1 LPRTTASRIAYLHLT
16 ISARSLR
23 VIDKMVFTSP
33 YPSLEIPKTNILS
46 YLFPENLTPSGEPIW
61 IDCKDDGINLSPRQ
75 MLQWVK
81 RVGFGLQ
88 NLGLQRG
95 DVVMICT
102 PNQIFVPVAYLGI
115 VSVGCVFSGANPAYT
130 VPELVHQ
137 MTNTAAKVVLAH
149 PNHLEQVLKAVDKS
163 KISRNQVFQFS
174 EDENETK
181 HGVKDWRHMVGTP
194 TQVDSYRWPI
204 FSAEESTRTIA
215 TINYSSGTTG
225 LPKGVCVSHH
235 NLIAN
240 VEQTA
245 FMRYAGKP
253 YSFECRPQERWIGF
267 LPLYHAYGQLYAV
280 LMAMKLNVPIYI
292 MKEFRYE
299 DFLFAIGKYKITTLQ
314 VAPPILVMLSKRPE
328 TARYDLSSVK
338 EMLCGAAPLSRE
350 LQNECQRRFSVQINQ
365 GWGMTEVT
373 CGGTMVPGG
382 ARDDNGSIGR
392 LIPNCVCKL
401 LDDEGKEVGFGHPGE
416 LCIRGPNVCLGY
428 WRNEAA
434 TRDVL
439 DQDGWLK
446 TGDIAVCNE
455 DGYFWIVDRK
465 KELIK
470 VNALQVAPA
479 ELEAV
484 LLENKH
490 VADAAVVGITIG
502 GNEWPRA
509 YVAIQDASRE
519 KVTPE
524 DIQGWVKPRVAKH
537 KALVGG
543 VVFVDEVPKLA
554 SGKIQRKVMREWSK
568 RDAAALAEA
577 KPPKSRL

>member
-1 LPRTTASRIAYLHLT
+1 
-16 ISARSLR
+16 
-23 VIDKMVFTSP
+23 MVFTSP

-61 IDCKDDGINLSPRQ
+61 IDCKDDRINLSPRQ

-88 NLGLQRG
+88 SLGLQRG

-149 PNHLEQVLKAVDKS
+149 PNHLEQVLQAVDKS

-465 KELIK
+465 KMTSGLQLTAFKELIK

-484 LLENKH
+484 LLENEH
-490 VADAAVVGITIG
+490 VADAAVVGITID

-568 RDAAALAEA
+568 RDAAKA

>member
-1 LPRTTASRIAYLHLT
+1 
-16 ISARSLR
+16 
-23 VIDKMVFTSP
+23 MVFNSP
-33 YPSLEIPKTNILS
+33 YPRLDIPKTNLLS
-46 YLFPENLTPSGEPIW
+46 YLFPKGSTPSDEPIW
-61 IDCKDDGINLSPRQ
+61 IDCKDDKTNLSPKQ
-75 MLQWVK
+75 MLQWVR

-88 NLGLQRG
+88 NLGLKRG

-137 MTNTAAKVVLAH
+137 MTNTAAKVVLVH
-149 PNHLEQVLKAVDKS
+149 PNHLDQVLEAVDKS
-163 KISRNQVFQFS
+163 QIPRSRVFQFS
-174 EDENETK
+174 EVENPVK
-181 HGVKDWRHMVGTP
+181 HGIPDWRQMIGTP
-194 TQVDSYRWPI
+194 AQADSYQWPEL
-204 FSAEESTRTIA
+204 SAEESTRTVA

-240 VEQTA
+240 VEQTIY
-245 FMRYAGKP
+245 MRYAEKP
-253 YSFECRPQERWIGF
+253 HSFENRPRERWIGF

-280 LMAMKLNVPIYI
+280 LMAMKLSIPIYI

-299 DFLFAIGKYKITTLQ
+299 DFLFAIGKYGITNLQ

-338 EMLCGAAPLSRE
+338 DMLCGAAPLSRE

-373 CGGTMVPGG
+373 CGGVMVPGG
-382 ARDDNGSIGR
+382 IKDDNGSVGR
-392 LIPNCVCKL
+392 LVPNCDCKL
-401 LDDEGKEVGFGHPGE
+401 VDDEGKEVGFGESGE
-416 LCIRGPNVCLGY
+416 LCIRGPNICLGY
-428 WRNEAA
+428 WRNEVA
-434 TRDVL
+434 TKEALV
-439 DQDGWLK
+439 DGWLK
-446 TGDIAVCNE
+446 TGDIAVCNR

-484 LLENKH
+484 LLENEH
-490 VADAAVVGITIG
+490 VADAAVVGIALE

-509 YVAIQDASRE
+509 YVALQDVSKG
-519 KVTPE
+519 KVKPE
-524 DIQGWVKPRVAKH
+524 DIQEWIKPRVAKH

-568 RDAAALAEA
+568 RDAAAIEGAA
-577 KPPKSRL
+577 RSPRSRL

>member
-1 LPRTTASRIAYLHLT
+1 
-16 ISARSLR
+16 
-23 VIDKMVFTSP
+23 MVFKSP
-33 YPSLEIPKTNILS
+33 FPSLDIPKTNLLS
-46 YLFPENLTPSGEPIW
+46 YLFPKGSTPSDEPIW
-61 IDCKDDGINLSPRQ
+61 IDCKDDKINLSPKQ

-81 RVGFGLQ
+81 RLGFGLQ
-88 NLGLQRG
+88 NLGLKRG

-137 MTNTAAKVVLAH
+137 MTNTAAKVVLVH
-149 PNHLEQVLKAVDKS
+149 PNHLEQVLEAADKS
-163 KISRNQVFQFS
+163 KIPRSRIFQFS
-174 EDENETK
+174 EVENPAK
-181 HGVKDWRHMVGTP
+181 HGVPDWRQMIGTP
-194 TQVDSYRWPI
+194 AQADSYQWPEL
-204 FSAEESTRTIA
+204 SAEESTSTVA

-240 VEQTA
+240 VEQTIY
-245 FMRYAGKP
+245 MRYAEKP
-253 YSFECRPQERWIGF
+253 YSFENRPRERWIGF

-280 LMAMKLNVPIYI
+280 LMAMKLDVPIYI

-299 DFLFAIGKYKITTLQ
+299 DFLFAIGKHKITNLQ

-338 EMLCGAAPLSRE
+338 DMLCGAAPLSRE

-373 CGGTMVPGG
+373 CGGIMVPGG
-382 ARDDNGSIGR
+382 IKDDTGSVGK
-392 LIPNCVCKL
+392 LAPNCDCKL
-401 LDDEGKEVGFGHPGE
+401 VDEEGKEVGFGEPGE
-416 LCIRGPNVCLGY
+416 LCMRGPNICLGY
-428 WRNEAA
+428 WRNEVA
-434 TRDVL
+434 TKEALV
-439 DQDGWLK
+439 DGWLK
-446 TGDIAVCNE
+446 TGDIAVCNK

-484 LLENKH
+484 LLENEH
-490 VADAAVVGITIG
+490 VADAAVVGITIE

-509 YVAIQDASRE
+509 YVALQDVSIG
-519 KVTPE
+519 KVKPE
-524 DIQGWVKPRVAKH
+524 DIQEWIKPRVAKH

-568 RDAAALAEA
+568 RDAAALEKAA
-577 KPPKSRL
+577 KSPRSRL

>member
-1 LPRTTASRIAYLHLT
+1 
-16 ISARSLR
+16 
-23 VIDKMVFTSP
+23 MVFNSP
-33 YPSLEIPKTNILS
+33 YPRLDIPKTNLLS
-46 YLFPENLTPSGEPIW
+46 YLFPKESTPSDEPIW
-61 IDCKDDGINLSPRQ
+61 IDCKDDKTNLSPKQ
-75 MLQWVK
+75 MLQWV
-81 RVGFGLQ
+81 RRFGFGLQ
-88 NLGLQRG
+88 NLGLKRG

-137 MTNTAAKVVLAH
+137 MTNTAAKVVLVH
-149 PNHLEQVLKAVDKS
+149 PNHLDQVLEAADKS
-163 KISRNQVFQFS
+163 QLPRSRVFQFS
-174 EDENETK
+174 EVENPVK
-181 HGVKDWRHMVGTP
+181 HGVPDWRQMIGTP
-194 TQVDSYRWPI
+194 AQADSYQWPEL
-204 FSAEESTRTIA
+204 SAEESTRTVA

-240 VEQTA
+240 VEQTIYL
-245 FMRYAGKP
+245 RYAEKP
-253 YSFECRPQERWIGF
+253 YTFENRPRERWIGF

-280 LMAMKLNVPIYI
+280 LMATKLSVPIYI

-299 DFLFAIGKYKITTLQ
+299 DFLFAIGKYKITNLQ

-338 EMLCGAAPLSRE
+338 DMLCGAAPLSRE

-373 CGGTMVPGG
+373 CGGIMVPGG
-382 ARDDNGSIGR
+382 IKDDTGSVGR
-392 LIPNCVCKL
+392 LAPNCDCKL
-401 LDDEGKEVGFGHPGE
+401 VDEEGKEVGFGEPGE
-416 LCIRGPNVCLGY
+416 LCIRGPNICLGY
-428 WRNEAA
+428 WRNEVA
-434 TRDVL
+434 TKEALV
-439 DQDGWLK
+439 DGWLK
-446 TGDIAVCNE
+446 TGDIAVCNK

-484 LLENKH
+484 LLENEH
-490 VADAAVVGITIG
+490 VADAAVVGITFE

-509 YVAIQDASRE
+509 YVALQDVS
-519 KVTPE
+519 KGKTKPE
-524 DIQGWVKPRVAKH
+524 DIQEWIKPRVAKH

-568 RDAAALAEA
+568 RDAAAIDEA
-577 KPPKSRL
+577 ARSPRSRL

>member
-1 LPRTTASRIAYLHLT
+1 MFDD
-16 ISARSLR
+16 
-23 VIDKMVFTSP
+23 V
-33 YPSLEIPKTNILS
+33 LS
-46 YLFPENLTPSGEPIW
+46 
-61 IDCKDDGINLSPRQ
+61 
-75 MLQWVK
+75 
-81 RVGFGLQ
+81 
-88 NLGLQRG
+88 
-95 DVVMICT
+95 
-102 PNQIFVPVAYLGI
+102 
-115 VSVGCVFSGANPAYT
+115 
-130 VPELVHQ
+130 
-137 MTNTAAKVVLAH
+137 
-149 PNHLEQVLKAVDKS
+149 VLKAVDKS

>member
-1 LPRTTASRIAYLHLT
+1 
-16 ISARSLR
+16 
-23 VIDKMVFTSP
+23 MVFNSP
-33 YPSLEIPKTNILS
+33 YPPLDIPKTNLLS
-46 YLFPENLTPSGEPIW
+46 YLFPKGSTPSDEPIW
-61 IDCKDDGINLSPRQ
+61 IDCKDDKINLSPKQ
-75 MLQWVK
+75 MLRWVK
-81 RVGFGLQ
+81 RLGFGLQ
-88 NLGLQRG
+88 NLGLKRG

-130 VPELVHQ
+130 VPDWAELVHQ
-137 MTNTAAKVVLAH
+137 MTNTAAKVVLVH
-149 PNHLEQVLKAVDKS
+149 PNHLEQVLEAADKS
-163 KISRNQVFQFS
+163 RIPRSRVFQFS
-174 EDENETK
+174 EVENPVK
-181 HGVKDWRHMVGTP
+181 HGVPDWRQMIGTP
-194 TQVDSYRWPI
+194 AQADSYQWPEL
-204 FSAEESTRTIA
+204 SAEESTSTVA

-240 VEQTA
+240 VEQTIY
-245 FMRYAGKP
+245 MRYAEKP
-253 YSFECRPQERWIGF
+253 YSFENRPRERWIGF

-280 LMAMKLNVPIYI
+280 LMAMRLDVPIYI

-299 DFLFAIGKYKITTLQ
+299 DFLFAIGKYKITNLQ

-338 EMLCGAAPLSRE
+338 DMLCGAAPLSRE

-373 CGGTMVPGG
+373 CGGIMVPGG
-382 ARDDNGSIGR
+382 IKDDTGSVGK
-392 LIPNCVCKL
+392 LVSNCECKL
-401 LDDEGKEVGFGHPGE
+401 VDEEGKEVGFGEPGE
-416 LCIRGPNVCLGY
+416 LCMRGPNICLGY
-428 WRNEAA
+428 WRNEVA
-434 TRDVL
+434 TKEALVN
-439 DQDGWLK
+439 GWLK

-465 KELIK
+465 K

-484 LLENKH
+484 LLENEH
-490 VADAAVVGITIG
+490 VADAAVVGITIE

-509 YVAIQDASRE
+509 YVALQDVSLG
-519 KVTPE
+519 KVKPE
-524 DIQGWVKPRVAKH
+524 DIQEWIKPRVAKH

-543 VVFVDEVPKLA
+543 VVFVNEVPKLA

-568 RDAAALAEA
+568 RDAAALEEA
-577 KPPKSRL
+577 AKSPRLKL

>member
-1 LPRTTASRIAYLHLT
+1 
-16 ISARSLR
+16 
-23 VIDKMVFTSP
+23 MVFNSP
-33 YPSLEIPKTNILS
+33 YPRLDIPKTNLLS
-46 YLFPENLTPSGEPIW
+46 YLFPKESTPSDEPIW
-61 IDCKDDGINLSPRQ
+61 IDCKDEKTNLSPKR

-81 RVGFGLQ
+81 RLGFGLQ
-88 NLGLQRG
+88 NLGLKRG
-95 DVVMICT
+95 DVVLICT

-137 MTNTAAKVVLAH
+137 MTNTAAKVVLVH
-149 PNHLEQVLKAVDKS
+149 PNHLDQVLEAADKS
-163 KISRNQVFQFS
+163 QIPRSRVFQLS
-174 EDENETK
+174 EVENPVK
-181 HGVKDWRHMVGTP
+181 QGVPDWRQMIGTP
-194 TQVDSYRWPI
+194 AQADSYQWPELT
-204 FSAEESTRTIA
+204 AEESTRTVA

-240 VEQTA
+240 VEQTIY
-245 FMRYAGKP
+245 MRYAEKP
-253 YSFECRPQERWIGF
+253 YSFENRPRERWIGF

-280 LMAMKLNVPIYI
+280 LMAMKLSVPIYI
-292 MKEFRYE
+292 MREFRYE
-299 DFLFAIGKYKITTLQ
+299 DFLFAIGKYKITNLQ

-338 EMLCGAAPLSRE
+338 DMLCGAAPLSRE

-373 CGGTMVPGG
+373 CGGVMVPGG
-382 ARDDNGSIGR
+382 IKDDNGSVGR
-392 LIPNCVCKL
+392 LVPNCDCKL
-401 LDDEGKEVGFGHPGE
+401 VDDEGKEVGFGKPGE
-416 LCIRGPNVCLGY
+416 LCIRGPNICLGY
-428 WRNEAA
+428 WRNEVA
-434 TRDVL
+434 TKETLV
-439 DQDGWLK
+439 DGWLK
-446 TGDIAVCNE
+446 TGDIAVCNK
-455 DGYFWIVDRK
+455 DGYLWIVDRK

-484 LLENKH
+484 LLENEH
-490 VADAAVVGITIG
+490 VADAAVVGITLK

-509 YVAIQDASRE
+509 YVALQDISKG
-519 KVTPE
+519 KVKPE
-524 DIQGWVKPRVAKH
+524 DIQEWIKPRVAKH

-554 SGKIQRKVMREWSK
+554 SGKIQRKLMREWSK
-568 RDAAALAEA
+568 RDAAAIEEA
-577 KPPKSRL
+577 ARSPRSRL

>member
-1 LPRTTASRIAYLHLT
+1 
-16 ISARSLR
+16 
-23 VIDKMVFTSP
+23 MVFTSP

-465 KELIK
+465 KLTAFKELIK